1 MESCLILN
9 MAAPIPRLQLTQ
21 QVMRTPKITACLLAC
36 RRQEQL
42 LMDGLRMPMDTTRL
56 GAILIG
62 QILSTTMHRRML
74 QCG

>member
-1 MESCLILN
+1 MPYPQHGGSYPSATAN
-9 MAAPIPRLQLTQ
+9 TAA
-21 QVMRTPKITACLLAC
+21 MRTPKITACLLAC

-42 LMDGLRMPMDTTRL
+42 LMDGLRMPTDMTHL

-62 QILSTTMHRRML
+62 QILSTTMYRRIL